1 MMREL
6 LNRSFLGISTVH
18 AGDLV
23 SMPLRRASL
32 TSKALKQDGA
42 LPGKGMGVCL
52 PWVHVALSSHSRFRR
67 GKCHRLLET

>member
-18 AGDLV
+18 AGDLA

-42 LPGKGMGVCL
+42 LRGKGIG
-52 PWVHVALSSHSRFRR
+52 SHL
-67 GKCHRLLET
+67 G